1 MKRQETPTGPVPTA
15 HLAARAPESPQ
26 AARPRAF
33 ARSCCTVLA
42 FPSRLASRCSTH
54 GSLSGVWQGP
64 RPCLLSQPLSPSP
77 AKGNESP
84 TQRPAPSFQLE
95 LWAGTRRAEGRVP
108 REEGA
113 PVRPETES
121 NAASAF
127 RLRLRWRCRGF
138 WWLRRW
144 GRWTVTATS
153 PPRTL
158 TTYVRARSGPWER
171 GAPRPL
177 SSNGAKF
184 LA

>member
-1 MKRQETPTGPVPTA
+1 MKRQETATGPVPTA

-113 PVRPETES
+113 PVRPDTES

-138 WWLRRW
+138 WWLRN
-144 GRWTVTATS
+144 GGGGLS
-153 PPRTL
+153 LPPL
-158 TTYVRARSGPWER
+158 
-171 GAPRPL
+171 RPGL
-177 SSNGAKF
+177 
-184 LA
+184 